1 MHVMKLLALDFGL
14 KKIGVAITDDSQQ
27 FAFAKDMLV
36 NNEKL
41 FISLNQLIIAEKVG
55 MIIMGRSPSDEI
67 RKASKI
73 IAKKIEKYCN
83 IPVLFVD
90 EAYSTKQ
97 ALDLPHTLGLKKKHR
112 QQFDDDSAAAAYI
125 LEGYLQSRLT

>member
-1 MHVMKLLALDFGL
+1 MKLLALDFGL

-27 FAFAKDMLV
+27 FAFAKDTLI

-41 FISLNQLIIAEKVG
+41 FSSLNQLISSEKVA
-55 MIIMGRSPSDEI
+55 MIIMGRSLSEEV
-67 RKASKI
+67 RKASEI
-73 IAKKIEKYCN
+73 TAKKIEKHCN

-90 EAYSTKQ
+90 EDYSTKQ
-97 ALDLPHTLGLKKKHR
+97 ALALPHTLALKKKQR

-125 LEGYLQSRLT
+125 LEGYLQSRLP

>member
-1 MHVMKLLALDFGL
+1 MKVMALDFGL
-14 KKIGVAITDDSQQ
+14 KKIGIAMSDDSQQ
-27 FAFAKDMLV
+27 FAFAKDAVV

-41 FISLNQLIIAEKVG
+41 FSILNQLISSEKVG
-55 MIIMGRSPSDEI
+55 MIIMGKSPSQEVCMASEI
-67 RKASKI
+67 T
-73 IAKKIEKYCN
+73 AKRIEKYCN

-97 ALDLPHTLGLKKKHR
+97 ALELTHTLALKKKQR

-125 LEGYLQSRLT
+125 LEGYLQSRLS